1 MCVMSKSKS
10 NIVIHGYWATAEDRV
25 EKEGWPF
32 PTPRDLDARDDT
44 DVDGLLDEVEEIC
57 LRASLGT
64 ISDGHSPCRVCGE
77 GNGSGEFEV
86 VRSDGSKWFWPEG
99 YSHYAKVHGVA
110 YAPAFAADL
119 RNGSL
124 LSDAQAAAE
133 AAQAARDARGGE
145 EEEKKTVSGP
155 RASFESPEDAEA
167 HLAAALAEAESKL
180 EKDKKGGGGCI
191 LS

>member
-1 MCVMSKSKS
+1 M
-10 NIVIHGYWATAEDRV
+10 

-133 AAQAARDARGGE
+133 AAQAARDARGGV
-145 EEEKKTVSGP
+145 EKKTVAGP